1 MILYQNGLYK
11 VFHRHGTPEYLV
23 VNKMTNVVE
32 DRTNKLPTAVGSAI
46 ALQAALDKLLE
57 KEKARQE
64 SENAKESTTTN

>member
-11 VFHRHGTPEYLV
+11 VFHRHGSPEYLV
-23 VNKMTNVVE
+23 VNKMTNVIE

-57 KEKARQE
+57 KEKSRQE
-64 SENAKESTTTN
+64 EAHAEQNSAF